1 MTLTTTIQSLINS
14 DHPTVVLPPSS
25 GGPFQGWGTRI
36 G

>member
-1 MTLTTTIQSLINS
+1 MKLTTTIQNLVNS

-25 GGPFQGWGTRI
+25 GGQFQGWGTRI